1 MMKEGEILYLLDD
14 KGRRYWFNL
23 KKNMIKIEG
32 LGILDGNKI
41 IGAES
46 GIPVEIAGKKFFVLR
61 PGVPELMESIE
72 RGTQV
77 IISKDAAYIVHFL
90 NLKCGDVVVEAG
102 AGSGCLTIALL
113 NAIQPY
119 GKVISFE
126 LRQEFAQKAKKNVMR
141 SQLEKN
147 WELRVEDIKT
157 ANLEM
162 PVDAVV
168 LDMPDPWEAID
179 NVTKM
184 LKGGGRFC
192 AYVPNVNQL
201 ENTVKQLRA
210 ESYVEIR
217 AFENLQRPME
227 VHEGGTRPAFE
238 MLGHTGY
245 LIFARKVFREKPS
258 VN

>member
-1 MMKEGEILYLLDD
+1 MLKEGETLYLLDD
-14 KGRRYWFNL
+14 KGRRYWFIL

-32 LGILDGNKI
+32 LGILDGNRI
-41 IGAES
+41 IGAEN
-46 GIPVEIAGKKFFVLR
+46 GISVEIAGKRFFVLR

-72 RGTQV
+72 RSTQV
-77 IISKDAAYIVHFL
+77 IISKDAAHIVHFL
-90 NLKCGDVVVEAG
+90 NLKCGDIVVEAG

-141 SQLEKN
+141 SQLEKH
-147 WELRVEDIKT
+147 WELRIDDIKT
-157 ANLEM
+157 AKM
-162 PVDAVV
+162 DMAVDAAV
-168 LDMPDPWEAID
+168 LDIPDPWEALD

-201 ENTVKQLRA
+201 ENTVKRLRT
-210 ESYVEIR
+210 EGYVEIR

-245 LIFARKVFREKPS
+245 LIFARKVLARKAKC
-258 VN
+258 